1 MITVKVLE
9 DVYSDDR
16 PEGIHKFDA
25 DYLRDTGTMIY
36 TAKSKGKGQRGNQHR
51 ADHHHEA
58 SQRRGSVAPGVG

>member
-25 DYLRDTGTMIY
+25 DYLRDTGTMFY
-36 TAKSKGKGQRGNQHR
+36 TAKSKCEGN
-51 ADHHHEA
+51 
-58 SQRRGSVAPGVG
+58 SVINIVRTIINRPGDTKPGIPEY